1 MNNTECICQTNFDI
15 YEHPVWDQRK

>member
-15 YEHPVWDQRK
+15 DEHPVWDQRK